1 MKTAISVPDSIFEA
15 AEDLAKRLGMSRS
28 QLYTTAV
35 TRFLEYFQ
43 DKAVTQALDE
53 VYSESDA
60 SVDPVLWQMQL
71 HALPEE
77 EW

>member
-35 TRFLEYFQ
+35 ARFLEYFQ